1 MKELSLSKTGEE
13 KLFFEKQPGKKVPND
28 FDGELLSESRVIP
41 RQAKKWE
48 TFFPALEHGRVL
60 CLKEIRASKNPLLL
74 SHLTT
79 VEAR

>member
-48 TFFPALEHGRVL
+48 TFLPSL
-60 CLKEIRASKNPLLL
+60 RAWQSFMSKRD
-74 SHLTT
+74 TR
-79 VEAR
+79 E